1 MSRRRGAFP
10 PQLLTGVHL
19 CVAFLL
25 EVAMVA
31 AFCVWGFKFAAPWNY
46 VVGIG
51 VPAAVVV
58 LWSFISGA
66 PCDAQDSV
74 AVIPPVSLLIFL
86 LAAVALAA
94 AELVAPAIVLAVVG
108 AANAGLGLYLQSVL
122 KVRS

>member
-1 MSRRRGAFP
+1 MSRRRAAFP

-19 CVAFLL
+19 CLAFLL

-46 VVGIG
+46 VLGIG

-58 LWSFISGA
+58 LWSLFLA
-66 PCDAQDSV
+66 PRATHRIPLP
-74 AVIPPVSLLIFL
+74 VIPPVSLLIFL
-86 LAAVALAA
+86 LAAVALSV
-94 AELVAPAIVLAVVG
+94 AELVAPAIVLAVIG
-108 AANAGLGLYLQSVL
+108 AGNAGLGLYLQSVL